1 MCGGLGSRSAHPL
14 FIQIPWTL
22 IGHSSMVFL
31 NKRCTA
37 LLRPEELYL
46 FQAVL
51 ITCLASFVALLMKRP
66 MT

>member
-1 MCGGLGSRSAHPL
+1 
-14 FIQIPWTL
+14 
-22 IGHSSMVFL
+22 MVFL

-51 ITCLASFVALLMKRP
+51 ITCLASFVALLITCLASLVALLMKRP

>member
-1 MCGGLGSRSAHPL
+1 
-14 FIQIPWTL
+14 
-22 IGHSSMVFL
+22 MVFL

-46 FQAVL
+46 FQAVF
-51 ITCLASFVALLMKRP
+51 ITCLAWFVALLMKRP